1 MRFGNDFEPIF
12 NSKKEPRDLK
22 IEILCSIV
30 KNQGFAAFSPN
41 RLRRSMGS
49 PFGLHFGSLLASR
62 WLLHGFQS
70 CQEGSKTTQGA
81 SKTPLICR
89 QSRPSTSQDASK
101 TAPRLSKSLQD
112 GSVSLQELSR
122 RGFLRVQ
129 AVSKSSLEELP
140 KPPTSALPPRA
151 SGLQVASAGSAKRKF
166 AVPSGVLDPGLLILL
181 TSYLLRI

>member
-1 MRFGNDFEPIF
+1 MVWGCPKRTQNRFRNRYKQMIDFGPSRNPI
-12 NSKKEPRDLK
+12 L
-22 IEILCSIV
+22 
-30 KNQGFAAFSPN
+30 GAFWPPGGCY
-41 RLRRSMGS
+41 M
-49 PFGLHFGSLLASR
+49 ASR
-62 WLLHGFQS
+62 AAKMAPRQPREPPRRLLY
-70 CQEGSKTTQGA
+70 A
-81 SKTPLICR
+81 ARAVPAPPKTPLR
-89 QSRPSTSQDASK
+89 LPK
-101 TAPRLSKSLQD
+101 TPPRLSKSLQD

-140 KPPTSALPPRA
+140 KPPAFALPPRA